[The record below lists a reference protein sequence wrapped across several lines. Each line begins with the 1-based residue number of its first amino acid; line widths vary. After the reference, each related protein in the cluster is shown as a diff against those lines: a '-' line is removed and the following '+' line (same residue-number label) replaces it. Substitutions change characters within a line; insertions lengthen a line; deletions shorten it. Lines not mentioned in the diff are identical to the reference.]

1 MLPFVRDDSW
11 VVTFAEKRVEVN
23 VTEIKMIECY
33 EKLFRNQKL
42 FCETI
47 FMEWK
52 IFKTH
57 LINAYS

>member
-1 MLPFVRDDSW
+1 MLPFVRDDSS
-11 VVTFAEKRVEVN
+11 VVTFAKKRVEVN

-47 FMEWK
+47 FMEWE
-52 IFKTH
+52 I
-57 LINAYS
+57 L